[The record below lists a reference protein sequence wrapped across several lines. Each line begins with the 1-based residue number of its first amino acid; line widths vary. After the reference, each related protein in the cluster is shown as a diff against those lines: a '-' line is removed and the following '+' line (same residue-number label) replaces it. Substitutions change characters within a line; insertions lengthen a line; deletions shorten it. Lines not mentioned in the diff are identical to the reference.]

1 MSFFTEVV
9 RWVCACGCRYA
20 GGAPCCPEC
29 RGTDYEEEAGVPKIT
44 VHDGPSYGPDPSA
57 VAGPE
62 VPEAAVEPP
71 DPTQDPGLDQGSTPP
86 PSSPASS
93 DLSDGPEA
101 AAAPVEPE
109 ADAPAAEVTP
119 EPVPAPKKAA
129 PSLSRAK
136 DADG

>member
-1 MSFFTEVV
+1 MA
-9 RWVCACGCRYA
+9 RWSCLGCGCMYA
-20 GGAPCCPEC
+20 PGAPCCPEC

-57 VAGPE
+57 VAEPE
-62 VPEAAVEPP
+62 VPEAAAP

-86 PSSPASS
+86 PSSPVSS

-101 AAAPVEPE
+101 AAEAVDPE
-109 ADAPAAEVTP
+109 AAAEAAEV
-119 EPVPAPKKAA
+119 EAAPKAKPA

-136 DADG
+136 TAPEE